1 LKKTSENLIFSLK
14 HGWTQPIRNLETNP
28 YIGKPLRGELSG
40 KWSLRIGDFRII
52 YTIDERQKT
61 VTLYSFAIII
71 KPL

>member
-1 LKKTSENLIFSLK
+1 MDSA
-14 HGWTQPIRNLETNP
+14 IRNLETNP

-61 VTLYSFAIII
+61 VTLYSASHRRTAY
-71 KPL
+71 K